1 MIVYKTTNIVNGKIY
16 VGKDTKDDPNYLGS
30 GTYLRNAI
38 KKYGR
43 ENFKKETI
51 ERCETN
57 EQPCKREIYWI
68 KELDARNTS
77 IGYNISLGG
86 DGWDSQSASIAASL
100 SNSSE
105 KSSKAQ
111 KKFWKSLTPEQ
122 RSEKAKLIWKNKTSE
137 EHSIIAKKNW
147 EEFTPEEISELRK
160 LTWNNMSKETRE
172 KHSKSVKN
180 AWTTDTQ
187 RKIQAADIR
196 IRNEYETTH

>member
-16 VGKDTKDDPNYLGS
+16 MGKDTKDDPNYLGS

-57 EQPCKREIYWI
+57 EQLCKREIYWI

-77 IGYNISLGG
+77 IRYNISLGG

-105 KSSKAQ
+105 KSSKVQ

-160 LTWNNMSKETRE
+160 LTWN
-172 KHSKSVKN
+172 
-180 AWTTDTQ
+180 
-187 RKIQAADIR
+187 
-196 IRNEYETTH
+196 